1 MPETETEWVLISNNE
16 PLSHGDRI
24 RMYYSIIG
32 PTYVMAAQIA
42 SIEKKLESD
51 PRFTLT
57 RTSMPSEGGWIH
69 DIWFEILVKKPSPQA
84 PQIQQ
89 AALHVGIIHALI
101 LSAFGA
107 VVSVFVWLS
116 LKEVRRMEIGP
127 EAKEIIKETGWT
139 AVKIAA
145 AAIVGVIAIKLWGK

>member
-57 RTSMPSEGGWIH
+57 RTSMPSEGGWVH

-107 VVSVFVWLS
+107 GSQRDHQGNRLDGSKDRGGRDSWS
-116 LKEVRRMEIGP
+116 DRD
-127 EAKEIIKETGWT
+127 
-139 AVKIAA
+139 
-145 AAIVGVIAIKLWGK
+145 